1 MEDSLILII
10 TIAGIIYTIFGI
22 VILVRWWRMTSDIRD
37 IKNHLLNNN
46 SGNESYNQETHSSNK
61 IDSKAEQTIA
71 ENAEV
76 LNKLIAML
84 KPNQCIVKV
93 LANSKIEIWNKSDWE
108 EVVKAGRKD
117 MFQMLFN
124 NYK

>member
-1 MEDSLILII
+1 MEDSLISII
-10 TIAGIIYTIFGI
+10 TIAGIVYTIFGI
-22 VILVRWWRMTSDIRD
+22 FILVRWWRMTSDIRD
-37 IKNHLLNNN
+37 IRDHLLNSN
-46 SGNESYNQETHSSNK
+46 SKKESFNQETHSSNK
-61 IDSKAEQTIA
+61 IDYNAEQTIA

-76 LNKLIAML
+76 LNKLIAKL

-124 NYK
+124 NYE

>member
-1 MEDSLILII
+1 MEESITQII
-10 TIAGIIYTIFGI
+10 TIAGIVYTIFGI

-37 IKNHLLNNN
+37 IRDHLLNSN
-46 SGNESYNQETHSSNK
+46 SKNESYNQEINSSNK

-76 LNKLIAML
+76 LNKLIAKL

-93 LANSKIEIWNKSDWE
+93 LANSKVEIWNMSDWE

-124 NYK
+124 NYE

>member
-1 MEDSLILII
+1 MEESITQII
-10 TIAGIIYTIFGI
+10 TIAGIIYAIFGI
-22 VILVRWWRMTSDIRD
+22 VILVRWWRMTSDIQD
-37 IKNHLLNNN
+37 IKNHLLNSN
-46 SGNESYNQETHSSNK
+46 SKNETFNQETHSSNK

-76 LNKLIAML
+76 LNKLITKL
-84 KPNQCIVKV
+84 KSNQCIVKV

-108 EVVKAGRKD
+108 DVVKAGRKD

-124 NYK
+124 NYE